1 MKKNLFRKVLFMTAF
16 AFLASTSV
24 MAEEYSYLTFETKDG
39 AKASVEIT
47 ALTITI
53 KGATLIVGD
62 QTFVLDNLS
71 KMYFSV
77 SDETTSTGI
86 AQLEDIASQNV
97 FAIYD
102 LQGHQVD
109 KNKMTKGVYIVK
121 TKGGTYK
128 IAFK

>member
-1 MKKNLFRKVLFMTAF
+1 MKKDLFRKVLSMTAF

>member
-1 MKKNLFRKVLFMTAF
+1 MKKNIFRKI
-16 AFLASTSV
+16 LAVIALALTSTSA
-24 MAEEYSYLTFETKDG
+24 MAEEYNYLTFETKDG

-47 ALTITI
+47 ALSITI
-53 KGATLIVGD
+53 NGTTLIAGD
-62 QTFVLDNLS
+62 QTFVLDNLN

-86 AQLEDIASQNV
+86 AQLENIASQDV
-97 FAIYD
+97 LAIYD

-109 KNKMTKGVYIVK
+109 KSKMKKGVYVVK

-128 IAFK
+128 IASK

>member
-1 MKKNLFRKVLFMTAF
+1 MKKNLFRKVLSMTAF

-109 KNKMTKGVYIVK
+109 KNKMMKGVYIVK

>member
-1 MKKNLFRKVLFMTAF
+1 MKKNLFRKVLSMTAF